1 MQRYVRL
8 SAGAVA
14 VVCLLLALVVGLRL
28 GGGVA
33 GDRIPGLPDPGTWT
47 RWGLPAAR
55 AAVDGF
61 GTLTAGGCVM
71 AAFLLPGASG
81 EAGRHGRGQLIGPA
95 GYRLL
100 RRASWWAAGWAV
112 AAAAMLP
119 LTLSDLLGVPVD
131 RVTWAG
137 VRSLA
142 WSVAQGQSAL
152 AQAVAAAAVAV
163 SARLV
168 LTRTGAGAVAVLAC
182 AGLVPPALTG
192 HAAGAGNHQLAV
204 TSLAVHIVAAALWAG
219 GLCALLVLRSDRVL
233 AVAARGY
240 SRLALACFV
249 AVAASGLAN
258 AAVRLGAADQ
268 LWHSRY
274 GLLVL
279 AKAAALVAA
288 GALGAVHRART
299 LPALRAAATASPAP
313 PGRAGAFRRL
323 AAGELVLLAAAIGL
337 AVALSR
343 DPTPVPTDPVQTDP
357 VTDLL
362 GFTAPGPLT
371 AVRVFWP
378 PLLDAF
384 FLTVVVVG
392 SGAYLIGLW
401 RLYRSG
407 HRWPVARTASW
418 LGGMVVLGLFTT
430 GGFARYAYVL
440 FSAHMAQHMVLGMV
454 VPILLVGGA
463 PLTLALRTLRPSAD
477 PGVRGARDWLLLVMH
492 SRPLRLLTHPLV
504 ALAIYVVSLYVLYF
518 SNLLEV
524 LMRYHL
530 GHLWMLTHFVLA
542 GFLFYWVLIGVD
554 PGRRPVPPPLLV
566 LLHFA
571 GMVFHAFLGLA
582 LMQSRTVIAPGWY
595 TSVHP
600 AWAAGLLD
608 DQHLGAGLAW
618 SFGEIPAAAI
628 LLLLVLRWIRADER
642 EQRRLDR
649 AADRAEATGE
659 EDDLARY
666 NAFLRA
672 AAAEAERR

>member
-1 MQRYVRL
+1 MSTKRIAV
-8 SAGAVA
+8 AAVA
-14 VVCLLLALVVGLRL
+14 VGVLLLMLVVALHY

-33 GDRIPGLPDPGTWT
+33 AERIPGLPDPGAWT
-47 RWGLPAAR
+47 RWGLPATR
-55 AAVDGF
+55 AALDVF
-61 GTLTAGGCVM
+61 GTLTVGWCVT
-71 AAFLLPGASG
+71 AAFLLPGTAGADG
-81 EAGRHGRGQLIGPA
+81 ERHGRGQLVGPA
-95 GYRLL
+95 AYRLL

-112 AAAAMLP
+112 ASLAMLP
-119 LTLSDLLGVPVD
+119 LTLSDLLGVPVGE
-131 RVTWAG
+131 VSWAG

-142 WSVAQGQSAL
+142 WSVAQGRSAL
-152 AQAVAAAAVAV
+152 AEALLAVVVAV
-163 SARLV
+163 GSRIV
-168 LTRTGAGAVAVLAC
+168 LTRTGAGVVAALAC

-219 GLCALLVLRSDRVL
+219 GLAALLVLRSDRVL
-233 AVAARGY
+233 ATAAHGY
-240 SRLALACFV
+240 SRLALGCWV

-258 AAVRLGAADQ
+258 AAVRLGTVEE
-268 LWHSRY
+268 LWQSRY

-279 AKAAALVAA
+279 GKTAGLVAA
-288 GALGAVHRART
+288 GVLGAVHRSRT
-299 LPALRAAATASPAP
+299 LPALRA
-313 PGRAGAFRRL
+313 GRPGAFRRL
-323 AAGELVLLAAAIGL
+323 AAGELLVFAVTYGV

-343 DPTPVPTDPVQTDP
+343 SPAPVPTDPLQTDP

-362 GFTAPGPLT
+362 GFAAPPPLS

-378 PLLDAF
+378 PLVDAF
-384 FLTVVVVG
+384 FLAAVLVG
-392 SGAYLIGLW
+392 VGAYGMGVWRLW
-401 RLYRSG
+401 RGG
-407 HRWPVARTASW
+407 HRWPAARTASW
-418 LGGMVVLGLFTT
+418 LGGLLLLGLFTV

-463 PLTLALRTLRPSAD
+463 PITLALRALRPPAD
-477 PGVRGARDWLLLVMH
+477 PAVRGAREWLLLVLH
-492 SRPLRLLTHPLV
+492 SRAVRLLSHPLV
-504 ALAIYVVSLYVLYF
+504 ALGLYVVSLYALYF
-518 SNLLEV
+518 SDLLAV

-530 GHLWMLTHFVLA
+530 GHLAMLTHFVLV

-595 TSVHP
+595 TAVHP
-600 AWAAGLLD
+600 AWADSLLT

-628 LLLLVLRWIRADER
+628 LLLLVVRWVRADER

-649 AADRAEATGE
+649 AADRAAATGE

-672 AAAEAERR
+672 AAQADAERR